1 MPANSQDVTAIAD
14 ASEAAAKI
22 SAPVQPGASSPK
34 AAGIDK
40 DLAERMNK
48 AVQAQ
53 AMQRKAEEDRI
64 SKLKADNCER
74 AKLAL
79 KSLDSGVRLTQMNN
93 KGEREVMDDAAR
105 AAEVKRIQSIVD
117 SDCN

>member
-1 MPANSQDVTAIAD
+1 
-14 ASEAAAKI
+14 
-22 SAPVQPGASSPK
+22 
-34 AAGIDK
+34 
-40 DLAERMNK
+40 
-48 AVQAQ
+48 
-53 AMQRKAEEDRI
+53 MQRKAEEDRI

-105 AAEVKRIQSIVD
+105 AAEAKRIQSIVD